1 MYFARLL
8 GIHEYR
14 YIIFI
19 YAHNY
24 ETDFKTLKRPEVL
37 LFLHL
42 SNLYLGPLLY
52 HLINQ
57 SSL

>member
-8 GIHEYR
+8 GIYEYR
-14 YIIFI
+14 HIIFI

-24 ETDFKTLKRPEVL
+24 ETDFKTLKCPEVL

-42 SNLYLGPLLY
+42 SNLYLGPLIY